1 MGLWINGIIKNT
13 IKQSFIIWFL
23 MNPIASKLTKTEPG
37 IDVAH
42 LDDPH
47 GGQLLMSPCTI
58 LGVEVAITG
67 TNPTCLN
74 AKSIHIEIQRSILMN
89 VHALIMLN
97 LSTVM
102 IYIYTSERFLRT
114 MCRPCMTYHGQTKRL
129 SNWDARLSWRR
140 LSTTRDCNP
149 WVSGT
154 QTLMSNDRNL
164 P

>member
-1 MGLWINGIIKNT
+1 MYNGIYPLIIHNLWYYKWLNMGLWINDIIKNT
-13 IKQSFIIWFL
+13 IKQSFIIWLL

-58 LGVEVAITG
+58 LGVEVAIRG

-89 VHALIMLN
+89 VHALMVLN
-97 LSTVM
+97 LSTGVIN
-102 IYIYTSERFLRT
+102 IYIYIPGKPKTQNFLVI
-114 MCRPCMTYHGQTKRL
+114 MGK
-129 SNWDARLSWRR
+129 S
-140 LSTTRDCNP
+140 
-149 WVSGT
+149 
-154 QTLMSNDRNL
+154 RNEHFCW
-164 P
+164 